1 MAIMSNPFLEKR
13 TDRTMSDQEFVRLF
27 SPQILD
33 NLPNEIFGSGVHVLH
48 SPPGG
53 GKTTILRALTPGSL
67 RGFWARKSSD
77 AMEETIAGLQ
87 ARAIL
92 NDDGPAILGILIS
105 CAAGYADLP
114 PGAGLAESGVFRA
127 LLDCRVVLRTLRGL
141 MQFLAIEQVDQL
153 QQISLKYEGV
163 AGELQS
169 IPKVE
174 NAGELLAWAEK
185 MERQI
190 YARIDAFAVQTDKA
204 LPQHVRFES
213 VLWLEGISFHKNGR
227 EVAAR
232 RLLMLDDLH
241 KLRESQRTL
250 LKEEFLEMRPTFPIW
265 LAQRSIA
272 FGSSLLAQGVRHGRD
287 GTAYSLEELWS
298 SGQQFLAFAKNV
310 LDRRMINQTVINSE
324 SLEPHLRNI
333 VSDEEFSD
341 EIQKGFNIFRTF
353 AEPLRADLQYEE
365 WLKRADEKLRSPT
378 LENLKELIKIRIQ
391 ISRNQRRKQMRLDL
405 NTALPT
411 SELDEKDSSKEDNA
425 AEIFLHEE
433 LGIPYY
439 YGMERLSALATSNV
453 NELLYLAAA
462 LYDNLKTKRVLRHR
476 DPVLSPREQE
486 KALRDAA
493 RRKFDF
499 VPRSHTQGTRAYRLL
514 SAVGDFCRLKTFTP
528 NAPYAPGV
536 TGFKVS
542 DAEYVRLERGQ
553 SPYQE
558 EGRFLVQ
565 VLLECVAENLLVRKP
580 TAATSGRDAG
590 SVFYLNRALC
600 ANFGLP
606 LQFGGWQEVDTDDLV
621 TWMQRGPTP
630 VRRRRLFE

>member
-1 MAIMSNPFLEKR
+1 
-13 TDRTMSDQEFVRLF
+13 MSDQEFARLF

-33 NLPNEIFGSGVHVLH
+33 HLPNEIFDAGVHVLH

-77 AMEETIAGLQ
+77 AMEETIAGLR

-92 NDDGPAILGILIS
+92 NDDGPAILGIMIS

-114 PGAGLAESGVFRA
+114 PGATSVESGVFRA

-141 MQFLAIEQVDQL
+141 MQLLAIEQAEQL
-153 QQISLKYEGV
+153 QQVSLAYGGV
-163 AGELQS
+163 ASELQS
-169 IPKVE
+169 IPNVRS
-174 NAGELLAWAEK
+174 AFDLLTWAEK

-190 YARIDAFAVQTDKA
+190 YTKIDTFAGQAEKS

-213 VLWLEGISFHKNGR
+213 VLWLEGVRFVKNGKD
-227 EVAAR
+227 VAVR

-241 KLRESQRTL
+241 KLRESQRML
-250 LKEEFLEMRPTFPIW
+250 LKEELLEIRATFPVW

-272 FGSSLLAQGVRHGRD
+272 FGSSLLSQGARHGRD
-287 GTAYSLEELWS
+287 GTVHSLEDLWS
-298 SGQQFLAFAKNV
+298 SGQQFLSFAKNV
-310 LDRRMINQTVINSE
+310 LDRRMVNQTAINSE
-324 SLEPHLRNI
+324 SLEPHLRST
-333 VSDEEFSD
+333 VSDEEVA
-341 EIQKGFNIFRTF
+341 EALQKGFAAFRLF
-353 AEPLRADLQYEE
+353 IEPLRTDLQYQE
-365 WLKRADEKLRSPT
+365 WLKRAEEKLKSPT
-378 LENLKELIKIRIQ
+378 LENLTDLIKIRTQ
-391 ISRNQRRKQMRLDL
+391 IARNQRRKQMRLDL
-405 NTALPT
+405 NTALLAE
-411 SELDEKDSSKEDNA
+411 ELDEKDSSKEENA

-433 LGIPYY
+433 LHIPYY
-439 YGMERLSALATSNV
+439 FGIERLSALATSNV

-486 KALRDAA
+486 KALREAA
-493 RRKFDF
+493 KRKFEF
-499 VPRSHTQGTRAYRLL
+499 VPRSHTQGTRAHLL
-514 SAVGDFCRLKTFTP
+514 LAAVGDFCRLKTFTL

-553 SPYQE
+553 SPYQA
-558 EGRFLVQ
+558 EGRVLVQ
-565 VLLECVAENLLVRKP
+565 VLLECVAENLLVRKS
-580 TAATSGRDAG
+580 TAATGGRDAG
-590 SVFYLNRALC
+590 SVFYLNRTLC
-600 ANFGLP
+600 AHFGLP

>member
-1 MAIMSNPFLEKR
+1 MAITSNPFLEKR
-13 TDRTMSDQEFVRLF
+13 TDRTMSDQEFARLF
-27 SPQILD
+27 SPQILEH
-33 NLPNEIFGSGVHVLH
+33 LPNEIFDAGVHVLH

-77 AMEETIAGLQ
+77 AMEETIAGLR

-92 NDDGPAILGILIS
+92 NDDGPAILGIMIS

-114 PGAGLAESGVFRA
+114 PGASSVESGVFRA

-141 MQFLAIEQVDQL
+141 MQLLAIEQVEQL
-153 QQISLKYEGV
+153 QQVSLEYEGV
-163 AGELQS
+163 ASELQS
-169 IPKVE
+169 IPRV
-174 NAGELLAWAEK
+174 NSAFDLLTWAEK
-185 MERQI
+185 MERHI
-190 YARIDAFAVQTDKA
+190 YTRIDTFAVQAEK
-204 LPQHVRFES
+204 LPQHFRFES
-213 VLWLEGISFHKNGR
+213 VLWLEGVRFRKNGR
-227 EVAAR
+227 DVAAR

-250 LKEEFLEMRPTFPIW
+250 LKDELLEMRPTFPVW

-272 FGSSLLAQGVRHGRD
+272 FGSSLLSQGARHGRD
-287 GTAYSLEELWS
+287 GTAHSLEDLWS
-298 SGQQFLAFAKNV
+298 SGQQFLSFAKNV
-310 LDRRMINQTVINSE
+310 LDRRMVNQTAINSE
-324 SLEPHLRNI
+324 SLEPHLRSTI
-333 VSDEEFSD
+333 GDEEVA
-341 EIQKGFNIFRTF
+341 EALQKGFTAFRLF
-353 AEPLRADLQYEE
+353 IEPLRMELQYRE
-365 WLKRADEKLRSPT
+365 WLKRADEKLESPT
-378 LENLKELIKIRIQ
+378 LENLKELIKIRTQ
-391 ISRNQRRKQMRLDL
+391 IARNQRRKQMRLDL
-405 NTALPT
+405 NTALLT
-411 SELDEKDSSKEDNA
+411 EELDEKDSSKEENA

-433 LGIPYY
+433 LNIPYY
-439 YGMERLSALATSNV
+439 FGIERLSALATSNV
-453 NELLYLAAA
+453 NDLLYLAAA

-476 DPVLSPREQE
+476 EPVLSPREQE
-486 KALRDAA
+486 KALREAV
-493 RRKFDF
+493 RRKFEF
-499 VPRSHTQGTRAYRLL
+499 VPRSHTQGTRAHRLL
-514 SAVGDFCRLKTFTP
+514 AAVGDFCRLKTFTY

-553 SPYQE
+553 SAYQD
-558 EGRFLVQ
+558 EGRILVQ
-565 VLLECVAENLLVRKP
+565 VLLECVAENLLVRKS

-600 ANFGLP
+600 AHFGLP